1 MVLLP
6 SPGPTGPGRGP
17 NRAGPATRPGDETG
31 EDVAGHEV
39 TRRAGG
45 RLRRALLGDPDLHP
59 VRRAAAPTLL
69 LVATVLPLLLPV
81 RTGDVAPEARA
92 WPDSRFVEVVGVETH
107 LRTWGPDD
115 PAAPTVVALHHFYGS
130 AATFAPVGE
139 APAAAGVRTVAL
151 DRPGFGLTE
160 RPDPD
165 GRWVGPDAPYTRA
178 FAARQAAALRDA
190 LGLEDAV
197 LLGVSMGG
205 TIALE
210 SALADPD
217 GWAGVVA
224 VSAPTAYDAGAPPP
238 LRPALRTRWAR
249 GVGSALVRWRGDDL
263 DPDRV
268 TERWG
273 DPSRLTDDV
282 LEAYQRV
289 VGVEGWDG
297 GLWDAIVSDAPPAL
311 DGTALAAVEVPV
323 VTVGGSL
330 DRLVPASVSAGT
342 ALATGGTGVV
352 AEGCGHTVHEEC
364 PEVVADAVLDLLAAL
379 GRAGGVS

>member
-1 MVLLP
+1 MVEL
-6 SPGPTGPGRGP
+6 
-17 NRAGPATRPGDETG
+17 E
-31 EDVAGHEV
+31 VA
-39 TRRAGG
+39 RRAGG

-59 VRRAAAPTLL
+59 VRRALAPTFL
-69 LVATVLPLLLPV
+69 LVVTVLPLLLPV
-81 RTGDVAPEARA
+81 RTGPVDPTTRA
-92 WPDSRFVEVVGVETH
+92 WPDSRFVELGGVDTH
-107 LRTWGPDD
+107 VRVWGPPVDG
-115 PAAPTVVALHHFYGS
+115 PGAVPGAPTVVALHHFYGS
-130 AATFAPVGE
+130 AGTFAPLGE
-139 APAAAGVRTVAL
+139 ALAAQGVRTVAL

-160 RPDPD
+160 RPTPD
-165 GRWVGPDAPYTRA
+165 GRWEGPDAPYTRA

-190 LGLEDAV
+190 WGLDGAV

-249 GVGSALVRWRGDDL
+249 GIGAALVRWRGDDL
-263 DPDRV
+263 DPVRV
-268 TERWG
+268 TRRWG
-273 DPSRLTDDV
+273 DPTRLTDEV
-282 LEAYQRV
+282 LEAYRRA

-311 DGTALAAVEVPV
+311 DGPTLAAIGVPV

-330 DRLVPASVSAGT
+330 DSLVPASVST
-342 ALATGGTGVV
+342 ATAVATDGAAVT

-364 PEVVADAVLDLLAAL
+364 PAEVAGAVLDLLRTL
-379 GRAGGVS
+379 GRLPVS